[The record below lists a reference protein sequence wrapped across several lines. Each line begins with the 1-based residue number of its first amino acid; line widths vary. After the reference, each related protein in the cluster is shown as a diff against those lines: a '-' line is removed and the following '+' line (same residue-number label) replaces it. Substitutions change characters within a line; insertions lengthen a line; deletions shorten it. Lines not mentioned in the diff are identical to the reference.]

1 MEVYIGMGVSAASC
15 TLAVIS
21 EKGRKPKGSP
31 VETNGQTLD
40 EVCRR
45 ADPAGRPSASCRN
58 AAADCNG
65 LLRRDLSVTDQERE
79 SGHFDFGENR
89 TSVLC
94 SDREPR
100 SFDHPCSNESLGEKC
115 GLGAWPQNGAMR
127 RRKANPKDS
136 PISACPGRPCG
147 DLRTGARRLRP
158 PDTRR
163 RRGCPSGPSRSR
175 RSRRCPAGG
184 AAPSP
189 LRRP

>member
-79 SGHFDFGENR
+79 SGHFYFGENR
-89 TSVLC
+89 TLVLC
-94 SDREPR
+94 SDIAEIPA
-100 SFDHPCSNESLGEKC
+100 SFTCSQ
-115 GLGAWPQNGAMR
+115 A
-127 RRKANPKDS
+127 
-136 PISACPGRPCG
+136 
-147 DLRTGARRLRP
+147 
-158 PDTRR
+158 
-163 RRGCPSGPSRSR
+163 GPSSITVTIFSDIQRIFR
-175 RSRRCPAGG
+175 RERMSVVGPEMGQF
-184 AAPSP
+184 APVQVH
-189 LRRP
+189 